1 MFKDAVSHWISH
13 YNHER
18 YWKWRKVVIDSD
30 NKIPR
35 LIKMMMLIYCKRSEA
50 FQNAYLGTTLGGGAR
65 FKTVPNL
72 PHGLNGIVIS
82 CFSKIGENVTILQQV
97 TIGQQRLGASCAPE
111 IGDNVYIGA
120 GAKVFGSIT
129 IGNNVF
135 IGANS
140 VVVNDVPDNCTVVGA
155 PAKIVKMNGV
165 KVK

>member
-1 MFKDAVSHWISH
+1 M
-13 YNHER
+13 
-18 YWKWRKVVIDSD
+18 
-30 NKIPR
+30 
-35 LIKMMMLIYCKRSEA
+35 
-50 FQNAYLGTTLGGGAR
+50 
-65 FKTVPNL
+65 
-72 PHGLNGIVIS
+72 
-82 CFSKIGENVTILQQV
+82 TILQQV